1 VTQSIE
7 TAGAEGRR
15 LFDRDFS
22 FWYVARSISVAGTAA
37 SAVALP
43 LLVYR
48 TSASPALTAAVVG
61 LEALPYLLFGLFAG
75 AAADRLRRKRMMIA
89 ADIGCALMLATVP
102 VAALFDALTS
112 WHVLVVAFAVG
123 CGFCWFD
130 AAAWGAFVRLVGKSG
145 VTRANSVIWSTEV
158 VLEIAAPAAAGLL
171 AAIADPT
178 AVLAVDAATYLASA
192 ALLTQIRTPLDTG
205 PAVARRLWTEI
216 AEGLRYLW
224 RTPILR
230 TLTAAG
236 FGLNFAVGGVLG
248 LLVVHADQAL
258 GLSPDDRRLGLLYA
272 AGAVGSL
279 IAAVILP
286 RASRWAGQGLV
297 SIAGLAVFVVALIGL
312 AGTSAFT
319 LALAVWA
326 IWAVARLA
334 VNANGITVRQLLT
347 PDELQGRVNTTGRML
362 AWGGTPFGALVGG
375 LTADAYG
382 VRVAYLVLAVPVVLS
397 LALVLASPVRGLRL
411 AVD

>member
-1 VTQSIE
+1 VTRSIE
-7 TAGAEGRR
+7 TAGVEGRR

-22 FWYVARSISVAGTAA
+22 RWYLARSISIAGTAA

-75 AAADRLRRKRMMIA
+75 AAADRLRRKRMMIT
-89 ADIGCALMLATVP
+89 ADICCALLLTTVP
-102 VAALFDALTS
+102 VAALFDALAA
-112 WHVLVVAFAVG
+112 WQVLVVAFGVG

-130 AAAWGAFVRLVGKSG
+130 AAAWGAFVRLVGRSR
-145 VTRANSVIWSTEV
+145 VTRANSVIWTTEI

-171 AAIADPT
+171 AALADPSL
-178 AVLAVDAATYLASA
+178 VLAADAATYLASA
-192 ALLTQIRTPLDTG
+192 ALLVGIRTPLDTG
-205 PAVARRLWTEI
+205 PTAPRRLSAEI
-216 AEGLRYLW
+216 VEGLRYLW
-224 RTPILR
+224 RTPVLR

-236 FGLNFAVGGVLG
+236 FGLNVAVGGVLG

-258 GLSPDDRRLGLLYA
+258 GLSPEDKRLGLLYA

-279 IAAVILP
+279 VAAVILP
-286 RASRWAGQGLV
+286 RVSRWAGQGMV
-297 SIAGLAVFVVALIGL
+297 SLGGLGLFVVAVVGL
-312 AGTSAFT
+312 AGTSTFT
-319 LALAVWA
+319 LALGVWW
-326 IWAVARLA
+326 IWSVARLA

-362 AWGGTPFGALVGG
+362 AWGGTPFGALLGG
-375 LTADAYG
+375 LSADAYG
-382 VRVAYLVLAVPVVLS
+382 VRVAYLLLAVPAVLS
-397 LALVLASPVRGLRL
+397 VALVYASPVRRLRL
-411 AVD
+411 TFD

>member
-1 VTQSIE
+1 MTPSIE
-7 TAGAEGRR
+7 TAGVERRR
-15 LFDRDFS
+15 LFDHDFTR
-22 FWYVARSISVAGTAA
+22 WYLARSISIAGTAA

-89 ADIGCALMLATVP
+89 ADICCALLLVTVP
-102 VAALFDALTS
+102 VAAAFDALAS
-112 WHVLVVAFAVG
+112 WHVLLVAFGVG

-130 AAAWGAFVRLVGKSG
+130 AAAWGAFVRVVGRSR
-145 VTRANSVIWSTEV
+145 VTRANSVIWTTEI

-171 AAIADPT
+171 AALADPSL
-178 AVLAVDAATYLASA
+178 VLAADAATYLASA
-192 ALLTQIRTPLDTG
+192 VLLAGIRTPLDTG
-205 PAVARRLWTEI
+205 PTVARKLTAEI

-224 RTPILR
+224 RTPVLR

-236 FGLNFAVGGVLG
+236 FGLNVGVGGVLG

-258 GLSPDDRRLGLLYA
+258 GLSSEDKRLGLLYA
-272 AGAVGSL
+272 AGAVGAL
-279 IAAVILP
+279 VAAVILP
-286 RASRWAGQGLV
+286 RVSRWAGQGLV
-297 SIAGLAVFVVALIGL
+297 SLGGLVLFVAAVVGL
-312 AGTSAFT
+312 AGTSTFI
-319 LALAVWA
+319 LALGVWW
-326 IWAVARLA
+326 IWSVARLA

-362 AWGGTPFGALVGG
+362 AWGGTPFGALLGG
-375 LTADAYG
+375 LSADAYG
-382 VRVAYLVLAVPVVLS
+382 VRTAYLLLAVPAALSIVL
-397 LALVLASPVRGLRL
+397 VYASPVRGLRL